1 MTVKRQIMFFVMFFF
16 AASLLIG
23 GYGLSPQAEAKD
35 KPIKLTYAFFAPAG
49 TFPGKQMAHWAKEVE
64 KRTDG
69 LVKVQT
75 FPAGTLLGAREMYD
89 GVLRGVADIGLGS
102 PSYDPGRPAG
112 QVPEFT
118 RGESCPA

>member
-1 MTVKRQIMFFVMFFF
+1 MTVKRQILLFVTLFF
-16 AASLLIG
+16 ATSLIWG
-23 GYGLSPQAEAKD
+23 GGISSQAEAKD

-75 FPAGTLLGAREMYD
+75 FPAGTLLGAWAR
-89 GVLRGVADIGLGS
+89 LRTIRDVSPSPRGS
-102 PSYDPGRPAG
+102 PYRSSSRTQPW
-112 QVPEFT
+112 QVLPCWT
-118 RGESCPA
+118 S